1 MNIARCLNSSNN
13 KEIIL
18 TTRETQLYIDAITGV
33 KLNKW
38 TNPYMGDTE
47 SVMHVANDPVQRT
60 ISTNDF
66 SIEGYLTSENQVVLS
81 IDVYLF
87 WTQNIQLTPKLHRL
101 RARTAGAANK
111 KLTNNS
117 HTCSVSSSSSEKR
130 QKKGETDD
138 ENIKQI
144 PKKKKT
150 RHASKK
156 H

>member
-87 WTQNIQLTPKLHRL
+87 W
-101 RARTAGAANK
+101 
-111 KLTNNS
+111 
-117 HTCSVSSSSSEKR
+117 
-130 QKKGETDD
+130 
-138 ENIKQI
+138 
-144 PKKKKT
+144 
-150 RHASKK
+150 
-156 H
+156 